1 MGANKFKD
9 IFDVL
14 RSDIVA
20 GKYAGGEPLPSAPA
34 LMRRFGV
41 ARATAVA
48 ALKELERCGFAKSRR
63 GKGTFPAN
71 RTVGMILPGVAYSEF
86 FLPVMS
92 GISRRCQEE
101 GYGLLFGDAYS
112 DDPVRRAEQAKAL
125 AEDFARKRVS
135 GVIFQ
140 PVALLDNGQELNAE
154 IMSIFDAAK
163 IPVVLIDNDV
173 VMPPER
179 SRYDLIGINNFE
191 AGRKIGA
198 HLASA
203 GAKRI
208 CFLVHAHCAASVRLR
223 CDGVIFAAREV
234 RRVKVFVL
242 DAEPDDASAV
252 RKFIAQTK
260 PDAFVCGND
269 KTAARLRQTLA
280 RLGRKVPEEIMLAG
294 FDDVQIASVMTPQLT
309 TVRQPCEGIADAALS
324 ALLERMRRP
333 DLQPREILLPARL
346 VARESTRHTT
356 QQIRGRVPD
365 DRREKMRKLS
375 HMAMSIME

>member
-1 MGANKFKD
+1 MGENKFSV
-9 IFDVL
+9 IFDL
-14 RSDIVA
+14 LKADILA
-20 GKYAGGEPLPSAPA
+20 GKFADGRPLPSAPA

-48 ALKELERCGFAKSRR
+48 ALKELVRCGFATSRR
-63 GKGTFPAN
+63 GKGTFPSE
-71 RTVGMILPGVAYSEF
+71 RTIGLILPGIAYSEF

-92 GISRRCQEE
+92 GLSRRCQET

-112 DDPVRRAEQAKAL
+112 DDPVNRAAQAKAL

-140 PVALLDNGQELNAE
+140 PIALLDNGQELNAE

-163 IPVVLIDNDV
+163 IPVVLIDNDIV
-173 VMPPER
+173 VPPER
-179 SRYDLIGINNFE
+179 SRYDLVGINNFE
-191 AGRKIGA
+191 AGRRVGA
-198 HLASA
+198 HLAAA

-208 CFLVHAHCAASVRLR
+208 CFLVHAHCAASIRLR
-223 CDGVIFAAREV
+223 CDGVISAAREA
-234 RRVKVFVL
+234 RRVKVLVL
-242 DAEPDDASAV
+242 GAEADDAAAI
-252 RKFIAQTK
+252 RKFIAQSK

-309 TVRQPCEGIADAALS
+309 TIRQPCDGIAEAAFAALT
-324 ALLERMRRP
+324 ERMRNP
-333 DLQPREILLPARL
+333 SLHPREILLPAPL
-346 VARESTRHTT
+346 VVRESTQRN
-356 QQIRGRVPD
+356 
-365 DRREKMRKLS
+365 
-375 HMAMSIME
+375 

>member
-1 MGANKFKD
+1 MGENKFKD

-71 RTVGMILPGVAYSEF
+71 RSIGMILPGIAYSEF
-86 FLPVMS
+86 FQPVMS
-92 GISRRCQEE
+92 AISRRCQEE

-112 DDPVRRAEQAKAL
+112 KDPASRASQAKAL
-125 AEDFARKRVS
+125 AEDFVAKRVS

-140 PVALLDNGQELNAE
+140 PAALLDNAQEVNGE
-154 IMSIFDAAK
+154 IVALFDAAK
-163 IPVVLIDNDV
+163 IPVVLLDNDIVPPPARSGYDV
-173 VMPPER
+173 V
-179 SRYDLIGINNFE
+179 GINNFE
-191 AGRKIGA
+191 AGRLLGG
-198 HLASA
+198 HLVAA

-208 CFLVHAHCAASVRLR
+208 CFLVHRRCAASVRLR
-223 CDGVIFAAREV
+223 CSGLMSAAEGVRGV
-234 RRVKVFVL
+234 RTFEL
-242 DAEPDDASAV
+242 DSEPDESSV
-252 RKFIAQTK
+252 IRKFISK
-260 PDAFVCGND
+260 ERLDAIVCGND

-280 RLGRKVPEEIMLAG
+280 RIGRRVPEDVMLAG

-309 TVRQPCEGIADAALS
+309 TIHQPCEAIADAAFA
-324 ALLERMRRP
+324 ALQERIHHTEA
-333 DLQPREILLPARL
+333 LPREIFLPTKL
-346 VARESTRHTT
+346 VARESTR
-356 QQIRGRVPD
+356 
-365 DRREKMRKLS
+365 RRK
-375 HMAMSIME
+375 